1 MYNNYTLG
9 GYSNI
14 MPQEE
19 RIDEIGRI
27 KILKR
32 LKRIEGQIRGIQ
44 GMILDNRS
52 CEEILMQ
59 VAAVKSALQMIN
71 KLILEEK
78 INSCFNYSEEIYLPQ
93 SALDEIIKLIN
104 RFMR

>member
-1 MYNNYTLG
+1 MM
-9 GYSNI
+9 S
-14 MPQEE
+14 QEE
-19 RIDEIGRI
+19 KIDEISKI

-59 VAAVKSALQMIN
+59 VAAVNSAVHRIN

-78 INSCFNYSEEIYLPQ
+78 VNSCFNCSEEVCLPQ
-93 SALDEIIKLIN
+93 SALDEIIELIN
-104 RFMR
+104 RFVR

>member
-1 MYNNYTLG
+1 M
-9 GYSNI
+9 SKK
-14 MPQEE
+14 E
-19 RIDEIGRI
+19 RIDEINKI
-27 KILKR
+27 KILQR

-59 VAAVKSALQMIN
+59 VSAVKSALHRIN

-78 INSCFNYSEEIYLPQ
+78 VNSYFNCTEEIFLPQ
-93 SALDEIIKLIN
+93 SALDEIIELIN
-104 RFMR
+104 RFLR

>member
-1 MYNNYTLG
+1 M
-9 GYSNI
+9 SKK
-14 MPQEE
+14 E
-19 RIDEIGRI
+19 RIDEISKI

-59 VAAVKSALQMIN
+59 VAAVKSALHSIN

-78 INSCFNYSEEIYLPQ
+78 VNSCFNCSEEISLPQ
-93 SALDEIIKLIN
+93 SALDEIIELIN
-104 RFMR
+104 RFVR